1 MQKQPVTIPRL
12 LGHAG
17 ITLVLGLLT
26 YAAGA
31 ATFTVTKQ
39 SDDDGPCEV
48 DDCALREAILA
59 ANAEPGNDDIVV
71 PGGTY
76 QLSLIGTV
84 EENLSMTGDLDIL
97 DDVEIRGAEEVPVII
112 VGDGTD
118 RVLQIKDSTV
128 VISSVTIT
136 GGMASSWGGGITAY
150 DSRVTIIDSNISGNR
165 NSTSGGG
172 IFSAWWEM
180 TLINCTVSGNS
191 TNEHGGGIYR
201 WGTINYPANLTLINT
216 TVSANSAAYDGGGIF
231 SAHEGDLK
239 LINSTFADNT
249 SRWGTAVFDDYFTL
263 GPIYTN
269 TLIDGTCGARTGITS
284 RSNGGNIQIGD
295 DSCHLPHPTD
305 RMNVPDAMI
314 GPLANNGG
322 PTMTH
327 ALLRGSPALDTALD
341 AECPADDQRG
351 VPRPLDG
358 DGDGVAS
365 CDVGAYETDH
375 RAIEV
380 PALRSAGLMAFAL
393 LLTSI
398 AGVMIRHR
406 RRGSR

>member
-1 MQKQPVTIPRL
+1 
-12 LGHAG
+12 
-17 ITLVLGLLT
+17 
-26 YAAGA
+26 
-31 ATFTVTKQ
+31 
-39 SDDDGPCEV
+39 EV
-48 DDCALREAILA
+48 DDCALREAVLA
-59 ANAEPGNDDIVV
+59 ANATPGHDVVVV

-76 QLSLIGTV
+76 QLSLIGPV
-84 EENLSMTGDLDIL
+84 EENQSMTGDLDISE
-97 DDVEIRGAEEVPVII
+97 DVEILGDRETPVVV

-118 RVLQIKDSTV
+118 RVLQILGGTII
-128 VISSVTIT
+128 ISDLTIT
-136 GGMASSWGGGITAY
+136 GGVASSWGGGIRA
-150 DSRVTIIDSNISGNR
+150 SNARVTIIDSTISGNM

-172 IFSAWWEM
+172 ILAGPHEM
-180 TLINCTVSGNS
+180 TLINCTVSANS
-191 TNEHGGGIYR
+191 SEEHGGGIYR
-201 WGTINYPANLTLINT
+201 YGVSFVAPASLRLINT
-216 TVSANSAAYDGGGIF
+216 TVSGNSATYDGGGIF
-231 SAHEGDLK
+231 HAHEGEMAFV
-239 LINSTFADNT
+239 NSTIADNT
-249 SRWGTAVFDDYFTL
+249 SRWGTAVFDDFFTP

-351 VPRPLDG
+351 VPRLLDG
-358 DGDGVAS
+358 DGDGVAG
-365 CDVGAYETDH
+365 CDVGAYEMNH

-380 PALRSAGLMAFAL
+380 PALRGAGLVAFAL
-393 LLTSI
+393 LLAGI
-398 AGVMIRHR
+398 AGATIGRKRPLALPRHR
-406 RRGSR
+406 HTEIGPMKGHFLEKSREERIGSSGQERSISLWPRRNG